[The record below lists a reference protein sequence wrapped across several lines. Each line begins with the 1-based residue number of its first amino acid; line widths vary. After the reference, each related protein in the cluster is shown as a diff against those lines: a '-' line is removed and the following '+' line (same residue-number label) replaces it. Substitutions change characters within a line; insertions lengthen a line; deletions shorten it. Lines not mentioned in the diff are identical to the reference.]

1 MLLTPSLL
9 RGSAGKNIT
18 ARAPMDVGMFPQND
32 ECHRFGE
39 TGSNRVAAA
48 NGRLTKPMMQR
59 DESCFFFCF
68 RCNLHDSGRD
78 SEGEQK
84 VVALREQSAQMCPSV
99 RSQFGFCGE
108 TLIPPS
114 TFSFPSFRRCGLVSI
129 AA

>member
-18 ARAPMDVGMFPQND
+18 TRAPMDVGMFPSND
-32 ECHRFGE
+32 RFGE

-48 NGRLTKPMMQR
+48 SRRLTKPMMQR
-59 DESCFFFCF
+59 DESCFLLCF
-68 RCNLHDSGRD
+68 RCHLHDSDED

-84 VVALREQSAQMCPSV
+84 VVALREQSAQMCGSV

-108 TLIPPS
+108 TLIPPI
-114 TFSFPSFRRCGLVSI
+114 TFSFHSFRRCGLVSI
-129 AA
+129 AT